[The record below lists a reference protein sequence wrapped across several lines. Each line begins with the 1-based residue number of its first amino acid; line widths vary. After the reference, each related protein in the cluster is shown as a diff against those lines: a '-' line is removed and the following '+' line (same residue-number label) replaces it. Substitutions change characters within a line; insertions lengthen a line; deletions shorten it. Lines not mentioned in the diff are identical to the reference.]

1 MVEDVVVDLTRR
13 LPLRCAQGGLPWC
26 TAMRVLVVCGG
37 LLSCKASPPA
47 ASAATNV
54 ATGTMSVDTATI
66 TVPRT
71 YTGQVF
77 VEHDV
82 AVAARAAGMVDSL
95 FVNLGAAVT
104 RDAMMAT
111 IDSRAQDIELARAQV
126 ALERARNARAR
137 ALSIGSRGGVTPADS
152 ERLDEEYRDAEL
164 TIRRTQHELDL
175 TRVTA
180 PFTGVV
186 TARYVRPRQLVA
198 AGDTL
203 FRVAATSPQLVRTRV
218 GESAARSV
226 RIGER
231 AVVVASNGTTREE
244 AWVVFAAPA
253 LDAAS
258 GTREVILQL
267 RAARLLSGE
276 GVTVELGTEQRRAL
290 VVPRGAVSSDGY
302 ALVTDGT
309 RTTVRPITTGALVP
323 GDRIEVVNGLQA
335 GEQLAPIRR

>member
-1 MVEDVVVDLTRR
+1 M
-13 LPLRCAQGGLPWC
+13 A
-26 TAMRVLVVCGG
+26 
-37 LLSCKASPPA
+37 
-47 ASAATNV
+47 
-54 ATGTMSVDTATI
+54 VDTATI

-71 YTGQVF
+71 YPGQVY

-82 AVAARAAGMVDSL
+82 AVAARAAGMIDSL

-104 RDAMMAT
+104 RDAMLAT
-111 IDSRAQDIELARAQV
+111 IDNRAQDIEHARANV
-126 ALERARNARAR
+126 ALERARNARTR
-137 ALSIGSRGGVTPADS
+137 ANSIGARGGVTPADS
-152 ERLDEEYRDAEL
+152 ERLDQEVRDAEL

-218 GESAARSV
+218 SEPGARQV
-226 RIGER
+226 RVGER
-231 AVVVASNGTTREE
+231 AVVVASNGKARQD
-244 AWVVFAAPA
+244 ARVVLAAPA

-267 RAARLLSGE
+267 SAASLLPGE
-276 GVTVELGTEQRRAL
+276 DVTVELGTERRRAV
-290 VVPRGAVSSDGY
+290 VVPRNAVSPDGY
-302 ALVTDGT
+302 VLVTDGT
-309 RTTVRPITTGALVP
+309 RTTVRPISTGALVP
-323 GDRIEVVNGLQA
+323 GDRVEIVSGLQS
-335 GEQLAPIRR
+335 GERLAPLRR